1 MSLVTRFDT
10 GIVLGTAP
18 LIFRSRSRTQ
28 WMSRFHKRSTEKM
41 LTIPAS
47 HLVAFSLAGDPPL
60 HLSVLEVSDR
70 DWWAQQSKMEG
81 SNPFGAK
88 LWPAALGVAE
98 HLSNLPAIGWES
110 VGSALDC
117 CCGNGLVAIT
127 LAARGVPTVIASDI
141 SPLALEMTAQAA
153 AAQQLTAVSTLRFD
167 LSAKTALPD
176 ADLCVFADLFY
187 EEKLGR
193 LVAQRVAEAA
203 KRGSWVVVGSHVRS
217 GRGAFL
223 ERLGQLLPG
232 TSRQLAFRHDD
243 EFLVRS
249 DALKWKE
256 KRCSLLE
263 FNTPAWARVGGMV
276 GGGAVDLRGF

>member
-1 MSLVTRFDT
+1 
-10 GIVLGTAP
+10 
-18 LIFRSRSRTQ
+18 
-28 WMSRFHKRSTEKM
+28 M

-153 AAQQLTAVSTLRFD
+153 AAQQLTAVSTLTSARKPHCRTRTCAYLPTSSTRKSSVASW
-167 LSAKTALPD
+167 LSASLRQPSAAPGWSW
-176 ADLCVFADLFY
+176 AAMC
-187 EEKLGR
+187 
-193 LVAQRVAEAA
+193 AQGGAPSSSDWASYFLEHP
-203 KRGSWVVVGSHVRS
+203 GSSRS
-217 GRGAFL
+217 GTM
-223 ERLGQLLPG
+223 
-232 TSRQLAFRHDD
+232 TS
-243 EFLVRS
+243 
-249 DALKWKE
+249 
-256 KRCSLLE
+256 SL
-263 FNTPAWARVGGMV
+263 
-276 GGGAVDLRGF
+276 

>member
-1 MSLVTRFDT
+1 ML
-10 GIVLGTAP
+10 
-18 LIFRSRSRTQ
+18 
-28 WMSRFHKRSTEKM
+28 

-167 LSAKTALPD
+167 LSATKTALPD

-232 TSRQLAFRHDD
+232 TSRELAFRHDD

-276 GGGAVDLRGF
+276 GGGAVN

>member
-1 MSLVTRFDT
+1 
-10 GIVLGTAP
+10 
-18 LIFRSRSRTQ
+18 
-28 WMSRFHKRSTEKM
+28 M
-41 LTIPAS
+41 LALPAC
-47 HLVAFSLAGDPPL
+47 HLVAFSLAGEPPL
-60 HLSVLEVSDR
+60 HLSVLEVADR

-98 HLSNLPAIGWES
+98 HLSNLPADGWES

-223 ERLGQLLPG
+223 ERLAHAAPDGPG
-232 TSRQLAFRHDD
+232 RGWKRLGNLF
-243 EFLVRS
+243 VRS
-249 DALKWKE
+249 NANL
-256 KRCSLLE
+256 
-263 FNTPAWARVGGMV
+263 ARSFPTSV
-276 GGGAVDLRGF
+276 AVDVSVTHIAAPPRSMFRVTIPT

>member
-1 MSLVTRFDT
+1 MRGPSCSDRLEPTYRCNE
-10 GIVLGTAP
+10 A
-18 LIFRSRSRTQ
+18 R
-28 WMSRFHKRSTEKM
+28 KM
-41 LTIPAS
+41 LALPAC
-47 HLVAFSLAGDPPL
+47 HLVAFSLAGEPPL
-60 HLSVLEVSDR
+60 HLSVLEVADR

-98 HLSNLPAIGWES
+98 HLSNLPADGWES

-153 AAQQLTAVSTLRFD
+153 AAQHLTAVSTLRFD
-167 LSAKTALPD
+167 LGAKTALPA
-176 ADLCVFADLFY
+176 ADLCIFADLFY
-187 EEKLGR
+187 EERLGR

-232 TSRQLAFRHDD
+232 ARQLAFRHDD

-256 KRCSLLE
+256 KRCSILE
-263 FNTPAWARVGGMV
+263 FNTPAWAQVGGME
-276 GGGAVDLRGF
+276 GGEAATN